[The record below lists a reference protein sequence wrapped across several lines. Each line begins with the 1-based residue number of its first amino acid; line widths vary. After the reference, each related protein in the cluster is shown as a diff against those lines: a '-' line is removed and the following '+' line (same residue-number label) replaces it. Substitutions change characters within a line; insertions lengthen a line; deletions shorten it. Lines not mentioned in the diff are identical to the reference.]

1 MIRSWA
7 GTLAGTTITGVFT
20 LTRTREKAIER
31 ETLGCARAEERAKV
45 RCFHHFTSFITVRF
59 IGVKIFGESMG
70 ACSCLTQI
78 LLVADCCH
86 LAPPASR

>member
-1 MIRSWA
+1 MIRSSA

-20 LTRTREKAIER
+20 LTCTLKKARER
-31 ETLGCARAEERAKV
+31 EMFVCARAEEKTNV
-45 RCFHHFTSFITVRF
+45 RRFHYFTFLITVHF
-59 IGVKIFGESMG
+59 IGVPIFGQSIG
-70 ACSCLTQI
+70 ACSYLTQI